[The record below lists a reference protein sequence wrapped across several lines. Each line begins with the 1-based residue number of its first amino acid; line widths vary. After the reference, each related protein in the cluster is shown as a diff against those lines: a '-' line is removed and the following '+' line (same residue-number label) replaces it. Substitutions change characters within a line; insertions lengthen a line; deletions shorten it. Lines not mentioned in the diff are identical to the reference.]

1 VGCRASSTKPL
12 GRCAPPRAHE
22 GKGLQLLFVG
32 ADWAED
38 HHDVCGG
45 LGTGVFRDV
54 WARIRS
60 DSSATNRQRE
70 YPGPAPCTSHDPW
83 EQIATSGCGRSGGAT
98 TTGGRAKQAG
108 RNKGDRGS
116 SSGILIRRLHGKCLR
131 RACSENP
138 PGILGSESLR
148 IGARDGRIG
157 CGESACLATPLPR
170 RPPSQ

>member
-1 VGCRASSTKPL
+1 MGCRASSTKPL

-22 GKGLQLLFVG
+22 RKGLQLLFVG

-98 TTGGRAKQAG
+98 TTGGRGEHAG
-108 RNKGDRGS
+108 RKHGDGECARPPMIPWIFNKNCNAS
-116 SSGILIRRLHGKCLR
+116 SEIALGTLR
-131 RACSENP
+131 RSEP
-138 PGILGSESLR
+138 FK
-148 IGARDGRIG
+148 IGARDERIDWR
-157 CGESACLATPLPR
+157 ESACLATPSR
-170 RPPSQ
+170 RPPPSQ